1 MRALFEWLSYSL
13 QSFSIVAL
21 LASFLWGVLSILLSP
36 CHLSSI
42 PLVVGFIGK
51 QGNMG
56 TKRAF
61 WIAAFFSSGILVTIV
76 IVGLITGLLGRM
88 MGDMGEYVNYLVAII
103 LVIVG
108 LYLLEIIDLPFLR
121 QPKYTG
127 LKRKGFIAAFMLGLI
142 FGFAIGPCTFAYMA
156 PMLGIVFSIAS
167 THFSQAVLLVLFYA
181 VGHCS
186 IIILAGTSTG
196 LVQHYLNWNEKS
208 RGAIILKKVCGV
220 LVILGGIYLVFG

>member
-42 PLVVGFIGK
+42 PLVVGFIGQ
-51 QGNMG
+51 QGKMD

-61 WIAAFFSSGILVTIV
+61 WIAAFFSSGILFTIV

-103 LVIVG
+103 LVIAG
-108 LYLLEIIDLPFLR
+108 LYLVGIIDIPFLR

-127 LKRKGFIAAFMLGLI
+127 LKRMGFAAAFMLGLI

-156 PMLGIVFSIAS
+156 PMLGIVFRIAS
-167 THFSQAVLLVLFYA
+167 THFLQAVLLVLFYA

-186 IIILAGTSTG
+186 VIILAGTSTG